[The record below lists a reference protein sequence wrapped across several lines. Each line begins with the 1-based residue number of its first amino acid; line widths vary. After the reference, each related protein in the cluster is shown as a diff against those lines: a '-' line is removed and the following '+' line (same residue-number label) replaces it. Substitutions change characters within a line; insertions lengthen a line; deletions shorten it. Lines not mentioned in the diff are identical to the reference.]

1 VLWVLYPIVFLLGT
15 EGFGGVDQGF
25 EIFLFLALALLSKVF
40 FGFLLLSNHQV
51 IGEASGDSGGAQA
64 ARVR

>member
-1 VLWVLYPIVFLLGT
+1 LLGT

-25 EIFLFLALALLSKVF
+25 EIFLFLALDLLSKVF

>member
-1 VLWVLYPIVFLLGT
+1 LLGT

-25 EIFLFLALALLSKVF
+25 EIFLFLVLDLLAKVG

-51 IGEASGDSGGAQA
+51 IGEASGGSGGAQT